1 MKLQY
6 HPVYYDSQEIRY
18 RVIAV
23 DNGKIMYERIFNKE
37 EQAKAYVKKHN
48 E

>member
-1 MKLQY
+1 MKYSY
-6 HPVYYDSQEIRY
+6 HPVHYDSHEIRY

-37 EQAKAYVKKHN
+37 EQAKTYVRKQNK
-48 E
+48 